1 MKPEARW
8 KHSPSNLEDLEAG
21 VWWARILELLRP
33 GSASERPERRAFAD
47 GHVISR
53 HINGMNRMVYG
64 FDFIPGT
71 SVYVCHCWIVHQGS
85 LVVNVRRRCD
95 WKLLL
100 KVNGSEYEMSR
111 ESPKTTWILYD
122 FVVCKCL
129 NHGSQESQVLGLL
142 ASSRWVLGRAFAT
155 LGRYLRG
162 RQQRASRGF
171 ELAIETPGALE
182 SRKACVLLFG
192 SDDAGK

>member
-1 MKPEARW
+1 MCGEQE
-8 KHSPSNLEDLEAG
+8 SLSYCDLAAHQNDLK
-21 VWWARILELLRP
+21 W
-33 GSASERPERRAFAD
+33 RAFAD

-122 FVVCKCL
+122 FVVCKC
-129 NHGSQESQVLGLL
+129 
-142 ASSRWVLGRAFAT
+142 
-155 LGRYLRG
+155 
-162 RQQRASRGF
+162 
-171 ELAIETPGALE
+171 
-182 SRKACVLLFG
+182 
-192 SDDAGK
+192 